1 MIIELPQVGESVTE
15 GTITQWLKR
24 VGDRV
29 EKYDALVEVLTD
41 KVSMEVPS
49 PVAGVLTE
57 LLAEEGQTLPMGAPI
72 AAIQTSDVA
81 ADTSP
86 HPPAQPAQ
94 DKPAAQD
101 APAAPSDAPETALS
115 DAIGRTGVLLKDVAP
130 VGPTGSGATES
141 RAAPEPAQA
150 GAQAATPEL
159 APAQATPPADRRRRY
174 SPAVMR
180 LAEQHGVDLAQV
192 GGTGMGGRI
201 TRKDVL
207 AYIDAGAQPQAP
219 QPAPDI
225 AAQPQP
231 QPSSDAAAPQPAAS
245 AAAEERVPLT
255 PVRRMIA
262 ANMTR
267 SATEIPAAWSIT
279 EVDVSGLVRR
289 RAAVKDEFLQR
300 EGYPL
305 TYLHFIVKAVAA
317 SLKENP
323 LLNSSW
329 DGDAILLK
337 KRINIGIAVA
347 APDGLVVPVIHD
359 ADALS
364 VAGIARRAA
373 DLTQRARQSNLSVN
387 DVQGGTFTLNNTGA
401 LGSIASQPIINHPQA
416 AILTTEAI
424 VKRPV
429 AIGDAIAIR
438 SMMNICLTFDHR
450 IMDGAEAS
458 AFATAV
464 KRRLEAIG
472 DEAVIY

>member
-1 MIIELPQVGESVTE
+1 MIIELPHVGESVTE

-49 PVAGVLTE
+49 PVAGVITE
-57 LLAEEGQTLPMGAPI
+57 ILAEEGQTLPVGAPI

-81 ADTSP
+81 DAPSQ
-86 HPPAQPAQ
+86 PPTQPA
-94 DKPAAQD
+94 PAVPS
-101 APAAPSDAPETALS
+101 APPNTSSDSPS

-130 VGPTGSGATES
+130 VGPTGSGAIES
-141 RAAPEPAQA
+141 RAAPETAQT
-150 GAQAATPEL
+150 AAPGHPQNTAPVP
-159 APAQATPPADRRRRY
+159 APAVAQDTAPADRRRRY

-192 GGTGMGGRI
+192 VGTGMGGRI

-207 AYIDAGAQPQAP
+207 AYIDAAEQMQTQTPP
-219 QPAPDI
+219 PAPDVV
-225 AAQPQP
+225 APET
-231 QPSSDAAAPQPAAS
+231 AAPTPGAAD
-245 AAAEERVPLT
+245 EERVPLT

-267 SATEIPAAWSIT
+267 SAAQIPAAWSVT

-289 RAAVKDEFLQR
+289 RDAVKDAFLRR
-300 EGYPL
+300 EGYPI

-337 KRINIGIAVA
+337 KRVHIGIAVA
-347 APDGLVVPVIHD
+347 APDGLVVPVIRD

-373 DLTQRARQSNLSVN
+373 DLTQRARQGKLSVA
-387 DVQGGTFTLNNTGA
+387 DVRGGTFTLNNTGA
-401 LGSIASQPIINHPQA
+401 LGSVASQPIINHPQA

-429 AIGDAIAIR
+429 VTGDAIAIR

-458 AFATAV
+458 AFANAV
-464 KRRLEAIG
+464 KRRLEAID

>member
-29 EKYDALVEVLTD
+29 EKYDPLVEVLTD

-49 PVAGVLTE
+49 PVAGVITE
-57 LLAEEGQTLPMGAPI
+57 ILAEEGQTLPMGAPI

-81 ADTSP
+81 ADAPSP
-86 HPPAQPAQ
+86 PPTQPAQ
-94 DKPAAQD
+94 AA
-101 APAAPSDAPETALS
+101 ASSDAPS

-130 VGPTGSGATES
+130 VGPTGSGATETHADPQPTQAVAQT
-141 RAAPEPAQA
+141 AAP
-150 GAQAATPEL
+150 
-159 APAQATPPADRRRRY
+159 APAQDTPPADRRRRY

-192 GGTGMGGRI
+192 VGTGMGGRI

-207 AYIDAGAQPQAP
+207 AYIDA
-219 QPAPDI
+219 
-225 AAQPQP
+225 AAQPQQP
-231 QPSSDAAAPQPAAS
+231 QPQSPPAPASAAPQSDALAAD
-245 AAAEERVPLT
+245 EERVPLT

-267 SATEIPAAWSIT
+267 SAAQIPAAWSIT
-279 EVDVSGLVRR
+279 EVDVSGLMRR
-289 RAAVKDEFLQR
+289 RDAVKDEFLRR
-300 EGYPL
+300 EGYPI

-329 DGDAILLK
+329 AGDAILLK

-347 APDGLVVPVIHD
+347 APDGLVVPVIRD

-373 DLTQRARQSNLSVN
+373 DLTRRARQGNLSVD

-401 LGSIASQPIINHPQA
+401 LGSVASQPIINHPQA

-429 AIGDAIAIR
+429 IIGDAIAIR

-458 AFATAV
+458 AFANAV

-472 DEAVIY
+472 DDAVIY

>member
-29 EKYDALVEVLTD
+29 EKYDPLVEVLTD

-49 PVAGVLTE
+49 PVAGVITE
-57 LLAEEGQTLPMGAPI
+57 ILAEEGQTLPMGAPI
-72 AAIQTSDVA
+72 AAIQTSDVP
-81 ADTSP
+81 ADAPSP
-86 HPPAQPAQ
+86 SPAQPA
-94 DKPAAQD
+94 PAS
-101 APAAPSDAPETALS
+101 PSTPSDAPS
-115 DAIGRTGVLLKDVAP
+115 DTIGRTGVLLKDVAP
-130 VGPTGSGATES
+130 VGPTGSGATEI
-141 RAAPEPAQA
+141 RAAPEPTQAVAQDA
-150 GAQAATPEL
+150 PPAQDT
-159 APAQATPPADRRRRY
+159 APAQAPPPADRRRRY

-192 GGTGMGGRI
+192 VGTGMGGRI

-207 AYIDAGAQPQAP
+207 AHIDA
-219 QPAPDI
+219 
-225 AAQPQP
+225 AAQLPPQSS
-231 QPSSDAAAPQPAAS
+231 QPPVPAAAAPQPAAIAS
-245 AAAEERVPLT
+245 DEERVPLT

-267 SATEIPAAWSIT
+267 SAAQIPAAWSIT

-289 RAAVKDEFLQR
+289 RDAVKDAFLRR
-300 EGYPL
+300 EGYPI

-347 APDGLVVPVIHD
+347 APDGLVVPVIRD

-373 DLTQRARQSNLSVN
+373 DLTRRARQGKLSVD

-429 AIGDAIAIR
+429 IIGDAIAIR

-458 AFATAV
+458 AFANAV

-472 DEAVIY
+472 DDAVIY

>member
-29 EKYDALVEVLTD
+29 EKYDPLVEVLTD

-49 PVAGVLTE
+49 PVAGVITE
-57 LLAEEGQTLPMGAPI
+57 ILAEEGQTLPMGAPI
-72 AAIQTSDVA
+72 AAIQTGDVA
-81 ADTSP
+81 ADTAPST
-86 HPPAQPAQ
+86 PPAQPAQ
-94 DKPAAQD
+94 ATPS
-101 APAAPSDAPETALS
+101 APSDVPPDT
-115 DAIGRTGVLLKDVAP
+115 IGRTGVLLKDVAP

-141 RAAPEPAQA
+141 RAAPETSQPV
-150 GAQAATPEL
+150 AQAAAPESPQ
-159 APAQATPPADRRRRY
+159 AVAQDTPPADRRRRY

-192 GGTGMGGRI
+192 VGTGMGGRI

-207 AYIDAGAQPQAP
+207 AHIDAAAQSPLSQPQAP
-219 QPAPDI
+219 PPAPDT
-225 AAQPQP
+225 
-231 QPSSDAAAPQPAAS
+231 AAPPPGTS
-245 AAAEERVPLT
+245 AADEERVPLT
-255 PVRRMIA
+255 PVRRIIA

-267 SATEIPAAWSIT
+267 SAAQIPAAWSIT

-289 RAAVKDEFLQR
+289 RDAAKDEFLRR
-300 EGYPL
+300 EGYPI

-347 APDGLVVPVIHD
+347 APDGLVVPVIRD

-373 DLTQRARQSNLSVN
+373 DLIHRARQGKLSVD

-458 AFATAV
+458 AFANAV
-464 KRRLEAIG
+464 RRRLEAIG
-472 DEAVIY
+472 DDAVIY

>member
-29 EKYDALVEVLTD
+29 EKYDPLVEVLTD

-49 PVAGVLTE
+49 PVAGVITE
-57 LLAEEGQTLPMGAPI
+57 ILAEEGQTLPMGAPI
-72 AAIQTSDVA
+72 AAIQTSDTA
-81 ADTSP
+81 ADAPSP
-86 HPPAQPAQ
+86 TPAQPA
-94 DKPAAQD
+94 PATPS
-101 APAAPSDAPETALS
+101 APS

-130 VGPTGSGATES
+130 VGPTGSGATETRAAPAAAQAVS
-141 RAAPEPAQA
+141 QDAAPEPPQAVAQN
-150 GAQAATPEL
+150 AAPT
-159 APAQATPPADRRRRY
+159 DRRRRY

-180 LAEQHGVDLAQV
+180 LADQHGVDLAQV
-192 GGTGMGGRI
+192 SGTGMGGRI

-207 AYIDAGAQPQAP
+207 AYIDAADQPQTQAP
-219 QPAPDI
+219 PPAPV
-225 AAQPQP
+225 
-231 QPSSDAAAPQPAAS
+231 AAAPQSDAHS
-245 AAAEERVPLT
+245 ADEERVPLT

-267 SATEIPAAWSIT
+267 SAAQIPAAWSIT
-279 EVDVSGLVRR
+279 EVDVSGLARR

-300 EGYPL
+300 EGYPI

-337 KRINIGIAVA
+337 KRVNIGIAVA
-347 APDGLVVPVIHD
+347 APDGLVVPVIRD

-373 DLTQRARQSNLSVN
+373 ALTRRARQGNLSVD

-458 AFATAV
+458 AFTNAV

-472 DEAVIY
+472 DDAVIY

>member
-29 EKYDALVEVLTD
+29 EKYDPLVEVLTD

-49 PVAGVLTE
+49 PVAGVITE
-57 LLAEEGQTLPMGAPI
+57 ILAEEGQTLPMGAPI

-81 ADTSP
+81 ADASLSDQST
-86 HPPAQPAQ
+86 QPAQ
-94 DKPAAQD
+94 DVAS
-101 APAAPSDAPETALS
+101 SDAPS

-130 VGPTGSGATES
+130 VGPTGSGATET
-141 RAAPEPAQA
+141 RAAPQPPQAVAQDAAPEPPQAVAQN
-150 GAQAATPEL
+150 AA
-159 APAQATPPADRRRRY
+159 PADRRRRY

-207 AYIDAGAQPQAP
+207 AYIDAAAPPQSQPQAP
-219 QPAPDI
+219 PPAPET
-225 AAQPQP
+225 
-231 QPSSDAAAPQPAAS
+231 AAPQPAAHS
-245 AAAEERVPLT
+245 ADEERVPLT
-255 PVRRMIA
+255 PVRRIIA
-262 ANMTR
+262 ANMTS
-267 SATEIPAAWSIT
+267 SAAQIPAAWSIT

-289 RAAVKDEFLQR
+289 RDALKDEFLQR
-300 EGYPL
+300 EGYPI

-373 DLTQRARQSNLSVN
+373 DLTRRARQGKLSVD
-387 DVQGGTFTLNNTGA
+387 DVQSGTFTLNNTGA

-458 AFATAV
+458 AFANAV

-472 DEAVIY
+472 DDAVIY

>member
-29 EKYDALVEVLTD
+29 EKYDPLVEVLTD

-49 PVAGVLTE
+49 PVAGVITE
-57 LLAEEGQTLPMGAPI
+57 ILAEEGQTLPMGAPI
-72 AAIQTSDVA
+72 AAIQTSDVP
-81 ADTSP
+81 DTAPSP
-86 HPPAQPAQ
+86 TLAQPA
-94 DKPAAQD
+94 
-101 APAAPSDAPETALS
+101 PSASS
-115 DAIGRTGVLLKDVAP
+115 DVPPDTIGRTGVLLKDVAP
-130 VGPTGSGATES
+130 VGPTGSGATET
-141 RAAPEPAQA
+141 RAAPQPPQAVAQ
-150 GAQAATPEL
+150 TPPPS
-159 APAQATPPADRRRRY
+159 PAQATPPADRRRRY

-192 GGTGMGGRI
+192 SGTGLGGRI

-207 AYIDAGAQPQAP
+207 AHIDAAAQSPPPQPQAP
-219 QPAPDI
+219 PPAP
-225 AAQPQP
+225 A
-231 QPSSDAAAPQPAAS
+231 SAAPQPAAD
-245 AAAEERVPLT
+245 EERVPLT

-267 SATEIPAAWSIT
+267 AAAQIPAAWSIT

-289 RAAVKDEFLQR
+289 RDAVKDEFLRR
-300 EGYPL
+300 EGYPI

-337 KRINIGIAVA
+337 KRVNIGIAVA
-347 APDGLVVPVIHD
+347 APDGLVVPVIRD

-373 DLTQRARQSNLSVN
+373 DLTQRARQGNLSVD

-438 SMMNICLTFDHR
+438 SIMNICLTFDHR

-458 AFATAV
+458 AFANAV

-472 DEAVIY
+472 DDAVIY